1 MNLWGINSYF
11 KFLMGTAK
19 TQIYLIAFV
28 GLTAFPYLMYQK
40 YLKQPEKAQTYAIA
54 TPLVCLVFLTPLFY
68 FRRVSKRLIKGI
80 AYDPVSR

>member
-1 MNLWGINSYF
+1 
-11 KFLMGTAK
+11 MGTAK
-19 TQIYLIAFV
+19 AQIYLIALV